1 MSIEQQARLPRAA
14 RSRRELLP
22 LAGSTYRG
30 TRGGR
35 WTNSDA
41 KWVTNSVRMIT
52 TARYYAE
59 NTVGFRVARSPGYG
73 DFDGDD
79 DVDTDDH
86 AFVAS
91 AMTGPVETVTPGSG
105 HEACDCGG
113 AGVEDGSSHRP
124 RMPTNGAPGPMKTPA
139 PHLLSSRPGTRTVTH

>member
-1 MSIEQQARLPRAA
+1 M
-14 RSRRELLP
+14 
-22 LAGSTYRG
+22 
-30 TRGGR
+30 
-35 WTNSDA
+35 
-41 KWVTNSVRMIT
+41 RMIT

-105 HEACDCGG
+105 HEACDYGD
-113 AGVEDGSSHRP
+113 DGHVDLSDFARFQNVFSE
-124 RMPTNGAPGPMKTPA
+124 PT
-139 PHLLSSRPGTRTVTH
+139 